1 MQFYPWWT
9 DEQKKFAQELEEFA
23 IENIPRAE
31 ELFWTRTFP
40 MSIAEDAKKRGY
52 FGAGIPK
59 EYGGLGLGASGAC
72 IACEQLNRM
81 YTIGHL
87 LVTSYIGGLH
97 QILHNGTEE
106 QKQEWLTKM
115 AKGQLGAVCIT
126 EVFAG
131 SDAAS
136 VMTTAEK
143 DGDEWI
149 INGKKRFTTT
159 AGPAERYLVYAKT
172 SEDNETR
179 RKNQH
184 LTTFVV
190 EKGTPGFHLE
200 KVNPLVGFDNLPN
213 SYLDF
218 DNVRVTDFNRIGPIG
233 GGWNI
238 MMTGL
243 NFERLIAAAAASG
256 ALEDIIKQVVYY
268 TNRRVQFNSRIS
280 DFEYTQFK
288 IAEMITKQQ
297 MTRLVTFYS
306 AYIMDMGQMA
316 AIESGIAKMIST
328 DYATEIG
335 LDAIQLMGGDGLCKF
350 YPVER
355 QIREGKIGQIVAGTN
370 EVQKLVIYRMG
381 TLAYLDWP
389 YRLRWNDKLET
400 PTLNIGPG
408 NWNGKQITEDV
419 MLKILAEDYRCNP
432 GLYMTVDDVEKET
445 GLGKDKIL
453 ELWANLEQKGL
464 IVTFKDRRGNVMM
477 AKANYDG
484 IRKAYPLDHYK
495 WFPDWF
501 DIEKLGF

>member
-1 MQFYPWWT
+1 MQFFPWWT
-9 DEQKKFAQELEEFA
+9 EEQKNFAKEIEQFA
-23 IENIPRAE
+23 TENTPLAE

-40 MSIAEDAKKRGY
+40 EEIAEKARKRGY

-59 EYGGLGLGASGAC
+59 EYDGLGLGATGAC

-81 YTIGHL
+81 YSVGHL

-97 QILHNGTEE
+97 QILHHGTEE

-131 SDAAS
+131 SDAAA

-159 AGPAERYLVYAKT
+159 AGPAERYYVYTKT
-172 SEDNETR
+172 SEDPEVR

-184 LTTFVV
+184 LTCFVV

-200 KVNPLVGFDNLPN
+200 KVNALVGFDNLPN

-218 DNVRVTDFNRIGPIG
+218 DNVRVPDFNRIGPIG

-238 MMTGL
+238 LTTGL
-243 NFERLIAAAAASG
+243 NFERLIAAAAALG
-256 ALEDIIKQVVYY
+256 ALEDVLKLVIHY
-268 TNRRVQFNSRIS
+268 TNRRVQFRSPIAE
-280 DFEYTQFK
+280 FEHSQFK
-288 IAEMITKQQ
+288 IADMITKQQ
-297 MTRLVTFYS
+297 MARLITYYS
-306 AYIMDMGQMA
+306 AYITDMGQMA
-316 AIESGIAKMIST
+316 AIESSIAKMLST

-335 LDAIQLMGGDGLCKF
+335 LDAIQLTGGDGLTKF
-350 YPVER
+350 YPIER
-355 QIREGKIGQIVAGTN
+355 LIREGKIGQIVAGTN
-370 EVQKLVIYRMG
+370 EVQKMVIYRMG
-381 TLAYLDWP
+381 ALYYLDWP
-389 YRLRWNDKLET
+389 YRLRWNEKLET
-400 PTLNIGPG
+400 PTLTLAKGP
-408 NWNGKQITEDV
+408 WHGKKITEDI

-432 GLYMTVDDVEKET
+432 GLYMAVDDCEKET
-445 GLGKDKIL
+445 GLAKDKIL
-453 ELWANLEQKGL
+453 ELWAKLEENKM
-464 IVTFKDRRGNVMM
+464 IVTFKDRKGNVTM
-477 AKANYDG
+477 AKANYTG
-484 IRKAYPLDHYK
+484 IRKANPLEYYK

-501 DIEKLGF
+501 DIEKMGF

>member
-1 MQFYPWWT
+1 MQMYPWWT
-9 DEQKKFAQELEEFA
+9 DEQKKFAQEIEQFA
-23 IENIPRAE
+23 TENIPRAE

-40 MSIAEDAKKRGY
+40 VEIAEDAKKRGY

-59 EYGGLGLGASGAC
+59 EYEGLGLGATGAC

-81 YTIGHL
+81 YDVGHI

-159 AGPAERYLVYAKT
+159 AGPADRYLVYAKT
-172 SEDNETR
+172 DEDPQVR
-179 RKNQH
+179 RRNQH
-184 LTTFVV
+184 VTTFVV

-200 KVNPLVGFDNLPN
+200 KVNPLVAFDNLPN

-218 DNVRVTDFNRIGPIG
+218 DNVRIPDFNRIGEVG
-233 GGWNI
+233 AGWNI

-243 NFERLIAAAAASG
+243 NFERLIGAAAAAG
-256 ALEDIIKQVVYY
+256 AVEDVIKQVIYY
-268 TNRRVQFNSRIS
+268 TNRRVQFRNQIS
-280 DFEYTQFK
+280 SFQHSQFK

-297 MTRLVTFYS
+297 TARLVTFYS
-306 AYIMDMGQMA
+306 AYIMDNGQMA
-316 AIESGIAKMIST
+316 AIESGIAKMLNT
-328 DYATEIG
+328 DYTTEIG

-350 YPVER
+350 YPAER
-355 QIREGKIGQIVAGTN
+355 LLREGKIGQIVAGTN
-370 EVQKLVIYRMG
+370 EIQKLIIYRMG
-381 TLAYLDWP
+381 ALAYLDWP

-400 PTLNIGPG
+400 PTLALGPG
-408 NWNGKQITEDV
+408 PWHGKEITEEV

-432 GLYMTVDDVEKET
+432 GLYMMVDDVEKET
-445 GLGKDKIL
+445 GLEKDKIL
-453 ELWANLEQKGL
+453 ELWAKLEEKGL
-464 IVTFKDRRGNVMM
+464 IVTFADRRGNVIM
-477 AKANYDG
+477 AKANYVG
-484 IRKAYPLDHYK
+484 IRKAYPLDHYR
-495 WFPDWF
+495 WYPDWF
-501 DIEKLGF
+501 DVEKLGF

>member
-1 MQFYPWWT
+1 MQMYPWWT
-9 DEQKKFAQELEEFA
+9 EEQKKFAQEIEQFA
-23 IENIPRAE
+23 TERVPRAE

-40 MSIAEDAKKRGY
+40 MEIVEEAKKRGY
-52 FGAGIPK
+52 FGAGIPE
-59 EYGGLGLGASGAC
+59 EYAGLGLGCTGAC

-81 YTIGHL
+81 YAVGHI

-159 AGPAERYLVYAKT
+159 AGPADRYLVYAKT
-172 SEDNETR
+172 SEEYEVR

-184 LTTFVV
+184 ITTFVV

-200 KVNPLVGFDNLPN
+200 KVNPLVAFDNLPN

-218 DNVRVTDFNRIGPIG
+218 EDVRIPDFNRIGPVG

-243 NFERLIAAAAASG
+243 NFERLIGAAAAAG
-256 ALEDIIKQVVYY
+256 ALEDVIKQVIYY
-268 TNRRVQFNSRIS
+268 VNRRVQFRSQIG
-280 DFEYTQFK
+280 DFQYNQFK
-288 IAEMITKQQ
+288 IADMITKQQ
-297 MTRLVTFYS
+297 MARLITFYS
-306 AYIMDMGQMA
+306 AYIMDQGQMA
-316 AIESGIAKMIST
+316 AIESGIAKMLST

-335 LDAIQLMGGDGLCKF
+335 LDAIQLMGGDGLTRF
-350 YPVER
+350 YPAER
-355 QIREGKIGQIVAGTN
+355 LLREGKIGQIVAGTN

-381 TLAYLDWP
+381 SLAYIDWP
-389 YRLRWNDKLET
+389 YRLRWNEKLET
-400 PTLNIGPG
+400 PTLQLGPG
-408 NWNGKQITEDV
+408 PWHGKQITEDV
-419 MLKILAEDYRCNP
+419 MLSILAEDYRCNP
-432 GLYMTVDDVEKET
+432 GLYMAVDDCEKET
-445 GLGKDKIL
+445 GLPKDKIL
-453 ELWANLEQKGL
+453 ELWAKLEEKGL
-464 IVTFKDRRGNVMM
+464 IVTFKDRRGNVIL
-477 AKANYDG
+477 AKANYKG
-484 IRKAYPLDHYK
+484 IRKAYPLDHFK

-501 DIEKLGF
+501 DVEKHGF